1 MSHAWDMS
9 TAPATPRP
17 RDRSGTETAIVE
29 AARRLLLRDG
39 WTALNVQAL
48 AAEAAVDRKL
58 IYRYFTDLDGVVE
71 RLAGRADIW
80 LGQALAER
88 PPFTAST
95 YRDFMR
101 ESVLAYLHVLRTQP
115 LVLRMLAWEIAQ
127 DAPLLRR
134 LEAARSRVM
143 QDWMAARRPQIAL
156 PAEGD
161 TVALNVIV
169 LAAVQHLALAADA
182 RGRFAGVELDDQG
195 WARIEAAIDRLMQVW
210 PD

>member
-1 MSHAWDMS
+1 MSHEWDMS
-9 TAPATPRP
+9 IPPAMPRP

-48 AAEAAVDRKL
+48 AAEAGVDRKL

-71 RLAGRADIW
+71 RLAGRPDIW

-88 PPFTAST
+88 PPSTATT
-95 YRDFMR
+95 YRAFMR
-101 ESVLAYLHVLRTQP
+101 ESALAYLHVLRTQP

-127 DAPLLRR
+127 DTPLLRR
-134 LEAARSRVM
+134 LEMARSRVM
-143 QDWMAARRPQIAL
+143 QDWMAARRPRIAI
-156 PAEGD
+156 PSEGD
-161 TVALNVIV
+161 VVALNVVI

-182 RGRFAGVELDDQG
+182 RGRFAGVDLDDQG
-195 WARIEAAIDRLMQVW
+195 WSRIEAAIDRLMQVW

>member
-48 AAEAAVDRKL
+48 AAEAGVDRKL

-71 RLAGRADIW
+71 RLAGRPDLW
-80 LGQALAER
+80 LGQALADQ
-88 PPFTAST
+88 PPSTATT
-95 YRDFMR
+95 YRAFMR

-127 DAPLLRR
+127 DTPLLRR
-134 LEAARSRVM
+134 LEMARSRVM
-143 QDWMAARRPQIAL
+143 QDWMAARRPRIAI
-156 PAEGD
+156 PPEGD
-161 TVALNVIV
+161 VVALNVVI

-182 RGRFAGVELDDQG
+182 RGRFAGVDLDDQG
-195 WARIEAAIDRLMQVW
+195 WSRIEAAIDRLMQVW

>member
-1 MSHAWDMS
+1 MS
-9 TAPATPRP
+9 TTTPRP
-17 RDRSGTETAIVE
+17 RDRTGTETAIVE

-39 WTALNVQAL
+39 WTALNIQAL
-48 AAEAAVDRKL
+48 AAEAGVDRKL

-88 PPFTAST
+88 PPSTATT
-95 YRDFMR
+95 YRAFVR

-115 LVLRMLAWEIAQ
+115 LVLRMLAWEMAQ
-127 DAPLLRR
+127 DTPLLRR

-143 QDWMAARRPQIAL
+143 QDWMAARRPGLAI
-156 PAEGD
+156 PSDGD
-161 TVALNVIV
+161 AVALNVV
-169 LAAVQHLALAADA
+169 LLAAVQHLALAGEA
-182 RGRFAGVELDDQG
+182 RGRFAGVELDDRG
-195 WARIEAAIDRLMQVW
+195 WARIEAAIDRLIPVW